1 MTFIDI
7 LSLRIYDQVYV
18 YDILKC
24 HMRIFQSRDD
34 NLVEIHEESF
44 DLERTIQN
52 LVEKNLDSIFSGLE
66 FVESEF
72 QIDDLRPDTIAF
84 DSEKKSFVII
94 EYKKIEN
101 RSLIDQGVSYY
112 QLLHERKENFVL
124 LYNKK
129 MNKTSDVNDINW
141 DETRIIFISPEYTK
155 YQKRASGFQGL
166 PIDLYEIKKYQDN
179 IITLVRIVD
188 SQIQNLDSTKS
199 YKPRITLSEYVEKD
213 YLAGKYHNQYPTD
226 ETKKLWNELK
236 EIIENTFED
245 IEFIQKKIYAR
256 YSQRDSGS
264 SICTLEVLKNK
275 IILNYST
282 SDMTLLETSEFVEDV
297 SNVGHHGIGNFR
309 SSIASSEDITKAIPI
324 IQKVYLSKK

>member
-1 MTFIDI
+1 
-7 LSLRIYDQVYV
+7 
-18 YDILKC
+18 
-24 HMRIFQSRDD
+24 MRIFQSRNND
-34 NLVEIHEESF
+34 LVEIHEESF

-52 LVEKNLDSIFSGLE
+52 LIEKNLDSIFSGLE
-66 FVESEF
+66 FVETEF

-129 MNKTSDVNDINW
+129 LNKTADINDIHW
-141 DETRIIFISPEYTK
+141 DETRVIFISPEYTK

-166 PIDLYEIKKYQDN
+166 PIELYEIKKYQDN
-179 IITLVRIVD
+179 MISLGRIGN
-188 SQIQNLDSTKS
+188 SLIQSPDSTKS
-199 YKPRITLSEYVEKD
+199 PKIRTTLSEYIEED

-226 ETKKLWNELK
+226 ETKKLWTQLK
-236 EIIENTFED
+236 ETIENTFED
-245 IEFIQKKIYAR
+245 VEFVQKKIYAR
-256 YSQRDSGS
+256 YSLKDGGS
-264 SICTLEVLKNK
+264 SICTLEALKNK
-275 IILNYST
+275 IVLNYST

-309 SSIASSEDITKAIPI
+309 SLIESSEDITKAIPL
-324 IQKVYLSKK
+324 IQKNYHSKKNK